1 MNTYPSTPKLRPT
14 LWDGAV
20 AALVAALAIVTA
32 LCFYG
37 RRTGAP
43 QTVTITHRG
52 ALIQT
57 IRLTG
62 LTGTKTVTIDGDYHL
77 EIQVDS
83 GGVCVVHSDCP
94 GQDCVH
100 TGRFTAPMYLL
111 IFQNLLYFLALRVGR
126 WRAGDRDG
134 ARSFLLYVPLLVVF
148 LLAFGLLL
156 RCAGL

>member
-14 LWDGAV
+14 LWDGVV
-20 AALVAALAIVTA
+20 AALVAALAIVTI

-43 QTVTITHRG
+43 QAVTITHRG

-62 LTGTKTVTIDGDYHL
+62 LTETKTVAIDGDYHL

-100 TGRFTAPMYLL
+100 TGA
-111 IFQNLLYFLALRVGR
+111 IS
-126 WRAGDRDG
+126 RAGQSIVCLP
-134 ARSFLLYVPLLVVF
+134 AQVVIS
-148 LLAFGLLL
+148 LESASSDVDAVLG
-156 RCAGL
+156 